1 MRTVQT
7 MTAAGMILYS
17 WAAQLKKDE
26 SIVEDFDVRAYIV
39 EKIEE
44 AFYDIQAEIT
54 LAVQDNVAKVLESL
68 SEDG

>member
-7 MTAAGMILYS
+7 MTAAGMILYG

-26 SIVEDFDVRAYIV
+26 SIIEDFDVRAYLV

-54 LAVQDNVAKVLESL
+54 LAVQDNVAKVLESI
-68 SEDG
+68 EDG